1 MARISPPKR
10 TDFDITRQAW
20 LITFADLAA
29 LLVTF
34 FVMLFSMSSVE
45 MARWNEVTEELSR
58 YLNPALLQDSP
69 GPGTMIE
76 LPVTAAAEGANLDYL
91 SGVLEMQT
99 AKDPALADA
108 ILRRSDD
115 RIVVSF
121 PGSLLFAPGKAELS
135 DKGRMA
141 IHRLGGLLRNLR
153 NRIDV
158 AGHSDPGA
166 FEGEA
171 QPEPGIRGATW
182 ELSLGRAYAVA
193 TALGNAGYPHR
204 IQSYGYADSQ
214 FDDLPAEMSRERRKA
229 LARRVDIIVRLTVA
243 EGT

>member
-1 MARISPPKR
+1 MATISPPKR

-20 LITFADLAA
+20 LIIFADLAA

-58 YLNPALLQDSP
+58 YLNPALLQDNP

-76 LPVTAAAEGANLDYL
+76 LPVIAADEGTNLDYL

-99 AKDPALADA
+99 GKDPTLKDA

-121 PGSLLFAPGKAELS
+121 PGSLLFAPGETALS
-135 DKGRMA
+135 DRGGAA
-141 IHRLGGLLRNLR
+141 IYRLGGLLRNLR

-158 AGHSDPGA
+158 AGHTGPEVVEPS
-166 FEGEA
+166 EA
-171 QPEPGIRGATW
+171 DDRDRDW
-182 ELSLGRAYAVA
+182 ELSLGRAYVVA
-193 TALGNAGYPHR
+193 AALNQAGYPHR
-204 IQSYGYADSQ
+204 IMAYGYADSQ
-214 FDDLPAEMSRERRKA
+214 FGELPAEMSEARRTD

-243 EGT
+243 GGA

>member
-1 MARISPPKR
+1 MPTFSPRKQ

-45 MARWNEVTEELSR
+45 MARWNEVTDELSR

-76 LPVTAAAEGANLDYL
+76 LPVTAAEEGTNLDYL
-91 SGVLEMQT
+91 AGVLEMQT
-99 AKDPALADA
+99 AKDAALADA

-121 PGSLLFAPGKAELS
+121 PGSLLFAPGEADLS
-135 DKGRMA
+135 EKGRAA
-141 IHRLGGLLRNLR
+141 IYRLGGLLRNLR
-153 NRIDV
+153 NRVDV
-158 AGHSDPGA
+158 AGHTDPSAFEAEAPDELGGPGA
-166 FEGEA
+166 N
-171 QPEPGIRGATW
+171 W
-182 ELSLGRAYAVA
+182 ELSLGRAYVVA
-193 TALGNAGYPHR
+193 TALNNAGYPYR
-204 IQSYGYADSQ
+204 IQAYGYADSQ
-214 FDDLPAEMSRERRKA
+214 YDELPAEMSRERRKA

-243 EGT
+243 GGV